1 MRAPIP
7 SAETAEYLHTGR
19 DLADSAP
26 MERSLGATFLLIA
39 SVAFSL
45 AFGAWWLDRVAFTPD
60 DTVDSAAAI
69 LQDAD
74 IRRELIG
81 LIAPLAAP
89 RLDTNSTDLEVMLET
104 KVLTNRLGA
113 REIAPILEHAH
124 QVIIGDR
131 DDPLRITGEQLIPIV
146 RDQRAADVATFTLPI
161 EEIGT
166 LSTFDTVD
174 RWLMLG
180 GAVLGLVML
189 ALGLFTRPERRE
201 LVNGLGE
208 LLVSLAIAVLLF
220 GYAIPVHLFTAIDN
234 RTWTGAIAPLALDTF
249 PVVAGAAI
257 VLALG
262 GAFFILTARNGAGT
276 RKQWSTP
283 LSMGRYRGDAPTW
296 R

>member
-1 MRAPIP
+1 
-7 SAETAEYLHTGR
+7 
-19 DLADSAP
+19 

-45 AFGAWWLDRVAFTPD
+45 ALGAWWLDRTAFSPD
-60 DTVDSAAAI
+60 ATVDSAAAI
-69 LQDAD
+69 LEDPD

-89 RLDTNSTDLEVMLET
+89 RLDTNSADLEMMLET

-113 REIAPILEHAH
+113 REMAPILEQAH

-131 DDPLRITGEQLIPIV
+131 NDPLRITGEQLIPIV
-146 RDQRAADVATFTLPI
+146 RDQRAAEVATFTLPI
-161 EEIGT
+161 EQIGT
-166 LSTFDTVD
+166 LSTFDSLDGWT
-174 RWLMLG
+174 MIG
-180 GAVLGLVML
+180 GAALGVVML

-201 LVNGLGE
+201 LINALGE
-208 LLVSLAIAVLLF
+208 LLVACALAILLF
-220 GYAIPVHLFTAIDN
+220 GYAIPVHLFAAIDN
-234 RTWTGAIAPLALDTF
+234 RTWTGAIAPLALRTF
-249 PVVAGAAI
+249 PVVAGSAA

-262 GAFFILTARNGAGT
+262 GGFLILTARSGAGS

-283 LSMGRYRGDAPTW
+283 VSMGRYRGGDNPGW

>member
-1 MRAPIP
+1 
-7 SAETAEYLHTGR
+7 
-19 DLADSAP
+19 

-60 DTVDSAAAI
+60 ATVDSAAAI
-69 LQDAD
+69 LEDPD
-74 IRRELIG
+74 IRQELIG

-89 RLDTNSTDLEVMLET
+89 RLDTNSTDLAAMLET

-113 REIAPILEHAH
+113 REIAPILKQAH
-124 QVIIGDR
+124 EVIIGDHA
-131 DDPLRITGEQLIPIV
+131 DPIRITGSQLIPIV

-161 EEIGT
+161 ERIGT
-166 LSTFDTVD
+166 LATFDSMGGWV
-174 RWLMLG
+174 MLG
-180 GAVLGLVML
+180 GSALGALML

-208 LLVSLAIAVLLF
+208 LLIAFAAAVLLW

-234 RTWTGAIAPLALDTF
+234 RTWTGAIAPLAERTL
-249 PVVAGAAI
+249 PVVLGSAAVLGLAGAFLLLSARS
-257 VLALG
+257 G
-262 GAFFILTARNGAGT
+262 GGG

-283 LSMGRYRGDAPTW
+283 VSMGRYRGGENPGW
-296 R
+296 G